1 MYYYILLHT
10 TTTCYYMLLH
20 ATTYYYIRLH
30 TTVWCSAAA
39 LETVHHTRGRR
50 QQATAPAQRQRRG
63 APKHRSGTPT
73 GILSTWH
80 DANTEGG
87 TTPFLTLSTTVRC
100 WVCLARLALKHL
112 SAVWLGGCSCSAA
125 SMAAATKAL
134 AETHTVVR
142 TAPRAFANARK
153 MEIGSRAWNAP
164 GGPPRVERSRVR
176 LQQTFEPWRCSCHG
190 FVKQKCSTAALCL
203 TLFDTLSNKT
213 EMRVS

>member
-50 QQATAPAQRQRRG
+50 QQATAPAQSQRRG
-63 APKHRSGTPT
+63 AQKHRSGTPT

-87 TTPFLTLSTTVRC
+87 TTPFVTLSTTVRC
-100 WVCLARLALKHL
+100 WVCVARLALKRL
-112 SAVWLGGCSCSAA
+112 SAVWLGGCSGSAA

-134 AETHTVVR
+134 RPGRDAHSGTDGPSSFCKRSQDGDRFKGVERTWR
-142 TAPRAFANARK
+142 TASGRAEPRSPLPER
-153 MEIGSRAWNAP
+153 GVSTW
-164 GGPPRVERSRVR
+164 GG
-176 LQQTFEPWRCSCHG
+176 
-190 FVKQKCSTAALCL
+190 AAIC
-203 TLFDTLSNKT
+203 
-213 EMRVS
+213 

>member
-1 MYYYILLHT
+1 
-10 TTTCYYMLLH
+10 MLLH

-50 QQATAPAQRQRRG
+50 QRATAPAQRQRRG

-87 TTPFLTLSTTVRC
+87 TTPFLTLSTTMPTCGAGCAWRASHLNVSRRYG
-100 WVCLARLALKHL
+100 WAGAR
-112 SAVWLGGCSCSAA
+112 AA
-125 SMAAATKAL
+125 PRRWRRPRRPFGP